1 LTFKSIFHKALN
13 FILVRNRSWNQPV
26 LLQLLFV
33 WVLIFMEF
41 VDIGHYIIF
50 MEFVDIGHYI
60 IFMEFADRC
69 YLIGLIVIVNVTYNL
84 KEPSYSSD
92 KKSNAKK
99 SKISS

>member
-1 LTFKSIFHKALN
+1 MEFVDIGH
-13 FILVRNRSWNQPV
+13 FI
-26 LLQLLFV
+26 
-33 WVLIFMEF
+33 IFMEF

-50 MEFVDIGHYI
+50 MEFVDIGHYR
-60 IFMEFADRC
+60 IFMEFMDIGHYRIFMEFVDRC

-99 SKISS
+99 NKISS